1 MQFGVPCSTG
11 ISLSSADTA
20 DRVSTIRRDRAAVQG
35 VGRQTVDHL
44 SVGEQI
50 GRVGPESG
58 TRGVALGDLGSLR
71 IRQALEMGPDAAEH
85 EYL

>member
-1 MQFGVPCSTG
+1 MFDRIRPDWQ
-11 ISLSSADTA
+11 ADTA

-58 TRGVALGDLGSLR
+58 ARGVALGDRGSLQ
-71 IRQALEMGPDAAEH
+71 IRQALEMGPDAEH
-85 EYL
+85 L